1 MLYFAMV
8 HSHIVYCINIYSCAN
23 TTSVNKLRVKQKE
36 EIRIISNA
44 GFRDHTTPLFAQ
56 LSIPPLDQLIKL
68 HILKFMHSFFHK
80 TLPISFHN
88 RWITNRE
95 FQPERI
101 LWNADLLIIPQHN
114 FATIKRMPMF
124 NFPCIWNEEGAE
136 KKLKPLY
143 LLAKC
148 EKIAFSV
155 LVIITLAPAPPPSA
169 ALPFHR
175 YGAVL

>member
-1 MLYFAMV
+1 MQERY
-8 HSHIVYCINIYSCAN
+8 
-23 TTSVNKLRVKQKE
+23 KE
-36 EIRIISNA
+36 AIRIISNA
-44 GFRDHTTPLFAQ
+44 GFRIHTAPLFAQ
-56 LSIPPLDQLIKL
+56 LSILLLDQLIKL

-80 TLPISFHN
+80 TLPISFHK

-95 FQPERI
+95 RQPERI
-101 LWNADLLIIPQHN
+101 LWNADLLFISQHN

-136 KKLKPLY
+136 KKQPKPVY

-155 LVIITLAPAPPPSA
+155 LVIFTPLAAPPHPNPPAPHP
-169 ALPFHR
+169 LQHCLFIFMEQ
-175 YGAVL
+175 YCNFVTKD